1 MTIYPNVIKR
11 AIKQTVKNTV
21 KKALTVS
28 TLSLMLVSLSSLST
42 ISYAQD
48 AVSLDDLLNQLEQGK
63 VTQTKQNQAR
73 ESEFKGKV
81 NQQQNMLDDMSYQR
95 DNALVLSIQLEQNFA
110 DNEINLANKVEALDK
125 RLGELKELFGVLQQ
139 VSGDTRSKFQT
150 SVISAQIP
158 GRGEF
163 LDEFA
168 QSMGS
173 SSKLASINEIERL
186 WFELQREMTQSG
198 KVTTFNRE
206 VVLAN
211 GDRKNAEV
219 TRVGGFNLISNGKY
233 LEYIDETGTVAELIR
248 QPSNRYLASTS
259 DLIESDGKTTAF
271 ALDPT
276 GGSILSLLVQA
287 PDLKERVDQGGP
299 VGYIILAI
307 GFVGL
312 LIALERLISLVFIGS
327 KVERQLKSSTA
338 SSDNPLGRVMQ
349 VKDNN
354 PNLDTETLEL
364 KLSESI
370 LREVPKLSKR
380 LTLIKII
387 SVVAPLIGLLG
398 TVTGMINTFQAITLF
413 GTGDPKLMAG
423 GISQALVTT
432 VLGLVVAIPMVFI
445 FAYLNGRSRNIV
457 NILQQESTGL
467 IAERAER
474 AELAQSNELAG
485 QGV

>member
-11 AIKQTVKNTV
+11 AIKSTV

-28 TLSLMLVSLSSLST
+28 ALSLSLVSLSSV
-42 ISYAQD
+42 SYAQE
-48 AVSLDDLLNQLEQGK
+48 AVSLDDLLNQLAQGNI
-63 VTQTKQNQAR
+63 TQTKQNQAR
-73 ESEFKGKV
+73 ESQFKAKV
-81 NQQQNMLDDMSYQR
+81 NQQQRMLNDMGLQR
-95 DNALVLSIQLEQNFA
+95 DNALVLSVQLEQNFA
-110 DNEINLANKVEALDK
+110 DNEINLANKAEALDK

-173 SSKLASINEIERL
+173 SSKLASISEIERL

-198 KVTTFNRE
+198 KVTTFKRE

-259 DLIESDGKTTAF
+259 DLIESRSLSQGATTAF

-327 KVERQLKSSTA
+327 KVERQLKSTTA

-474 AELAQSNELAG
+474 AELAQSKELAG
-485 QGV
+485 QGA